1 MIATRRKVFTLLL
14 ILFCLVLTGTAGYI
28 FIEDYT
34 FREALFMTIITISTV
49 GFGEV
54 RPLSPAGQIFTVFI
68 IFAGLGTMAYALTT
82 TVAFLMEG
90 ELKETLRRIR
100 MKNKLTEIKDHYVL
114 CGAGQTGI
122 NVVETFQKNKVPFVV
137 IEQDKQKV
145 DYMQEQGVLVL
156 QGDATHDEILAKARV
171 LQAKGLI
178 ACLGTDAAN
187 VFVVLTVRSMSPNL
201 HIISRAIDRK
211 AHAKLRKA
219 GADNTISPNEI
230 GGLRMAA
237 LLLKPAVVSFLDII
251 TRAGELRLDLEE
263 ITITQKS
270 GMSGKTLYELAIPK
284 KIGLMVL
291 AIKKK
296 EEEELHLN
304 PGAKE
309 ILSVGDKILVMGK
322 PEQIDVLRKLTK
334 QVTAD

>member
-1 MIATRRKVFTLLL
+1 MIVTKRNVFTLLL
-14 ILFCLVLTGTAGYI
+14 LLFFLVLIGTAGYML
-28 FIEDYT
+28 IEDYT

-54 RPLSPAGQIFTVFI
+54 RPLSSDGKLFTMFI
-68 IFAGLGTMAYALTT
+68 IFAGLGTMAYALTS
-82 TVAFLMEG
+82 TVALLMEG
-90 ELKETLRRIR
+90 ELSETLRRIR
-100 MKNKLTEIKDHYVL
+100 MKNQLAEIKDHYIL

-122 NVVETFQKNKVPFVV
+122 NIVENFQQNKVPFVV

-145 DYMQEQGVLVL
+145 AYMEGQSVLVI
-156 QGDATHDEILAKARV
+156 QGDATHDETLAKARV
-171 LQAKGLI
+171 AHAKGLI
-178 ACLGTDAAN
+178 ACLATDAAN
-187 VFVVLTVRSMSPNL
+187 VFVVLTVRSMVPDL

-211 AHAKLRKA
+211 AHAKLRTA

-230 GGLRMAA
+230 GGLRMAS

-251 TRAGELRLDLEE
+251 TRAGEVRLDLEE
-263 ITITQKS
+263 ITVSQDS
-270 GMSGKTLYELAIPK
+270 GIPGKTLHELAIPK

-291 AIKKK
+291 AVKKK

-309 ILSVGDKILVMGK
+309 VLHVGDKILVMGK
-322 PEQIDVLRKLTK
+322 PEQIEVLR
-334 QVTAD
+334 QMNSG